1 MAILHLTEAD
11 FENEVKN
18 ASVPVL
24 VDFWA
29 SWCGPCKA
37 LAPVLEEID
46 QEVAGNA
53 KICKVNVDEQP
64 QLAAKFGIM
73 SIPTVIFFSK
83 GQETGKMVGVR
94 AKEDIMDALKA

>member
-46 QEVAGNA
+46 HEVAGNA

-73 SIPTVIFFSK
+73 SIPTVIFFRE

>member
-73 SIPTVIFFSK
+73 SIPTVIFFRE

>member
-11 FENEVKN
+11 FENEVN
-18 ASVPVL
+18 HATVPVL

-73 SIPTVIFFSK
+73 SIPTVIFFSE

-94 AKEDIMDALKA
+94 AKEDIMGALKA